1 MRNRL
6 LVLLSVAA
14 LVGLSCDK
22 GTPVA
27 PSDAILRISVTPDRI
42 TARGSAEVTV
52 VAMRANGNPV
62 NLGTEVRFTT
72 NIGSLPEVVATDSA
86 GVAKATL
93 RGDGRVG
100 TAKITAMSG
109 SSEAVTAELK
119 VGSFPVSLS
128 LQATPSSVPEIGGT
142 VELLVLVRDD
152 EGQPLSGA
160 SVNFSTQ
167 KGTLDSGGAFLST
180 NLKGEARDV
189 LTVTAADLQTVS
201 GDTFQVKAESAGS
214 GGSALSQSFTLSIQR
229 KPNASFTVSRSTLTV
244 VFTDT
249 STGSPTSWFWEFGDP
264 GNNVS
269 RQQNPSFTYPG
280 PGTYLVRLTAANATG
295 SSEATQFVAVT
306 GN

>member
-6 LVLLSVAA
+6 AA
-14 LVGLSCDK
+14 LLPLVVLFGLSCDK

-27 PSDAILRISVTPDRI
+27 PSGASLSISVSPDRI
-42 TARGSAEVTV
+42 TARGTAEITV
-52 VAMRANGNPV
+52 VAMRSNGNPV
-62 NLGTEVRFTT
+62 NPGTEVRLTT
-72 NIGSLPEVVATDSA
+72 NLGAVPAVVTTDSA

-93 RGDGRVG
+93 QGDGRVG
-100 TAKITAMSG
+100 TAKVTAASG
-109 SSEAVTAELK
+109 SAEAVTAEVK
-119 VGSFPVSLS
+119 VGSFPVSMS
-128 LQATPSSVPEIGGT
+128 LQATPSTVPEIGGA

-152 EGQPLSGA
+152 QGQPLPEA

-167 KGTLDSGGAFLST
+167 KGTLASGGSFLST
-180 NLKGEARDV
+180 NIRGEARDD
-189 LTVTAADLQTVS
+189 LTVTAADLQTVT
-201 GDTFQVKAESAGS
+201 GDTFQVKAETAGS
-214 GGSALSQSFTLSIQR
+214 GGGAISQSFTLSIQR
-229 KPNASFTVSRSTLTV
+229 KPNASFTVSRSLLTV

-249 STGSPTSWFWEFGDP
+249 STGNPTSWFWEFGDP